1 MARTVRFE
9 RTGPYKIEPKDFPPD
24 GKSIWI
30 CGCGLSSTMPY
41 CDKSHKACANE
52 QPGKVYRYD
61 PVTKAVVEE
70 RADDTPPASPAS
82 ALSPP
87 PT

>member
-1 MARTVRFE
+1 MARIVRISQS
-9 RTGPYKIEPKDFPPD
+9 GPYKIEPKDFPPE

-52 QPGKVYRYD
+52 QPGTLYTYD
-61 PVTKAVVEE
+61 PATKQVTHSEP
-70 RADDTPPASPAS
+70 DPHYT
-82 ALSPP
+82 PP
-87 PT
+87 PTP